1 MPNLN
6 YSNFIFFN
14 ENHKN
19 DNDNENETKKTIE
32 GIANFCAL
40 NRSHNNQR
48 ADLWKNL
55 GSRLD
60 KARRFKYDSNNANK
74 TNDRIFNMN
83 IPRNHTG
90 AIFNEDGDKAME
102 YGKIHIYSSD
112 FKKYFGIKPVDADGV
127 FRALTPELIANPDKY
142 VFAYQDSGG
151 RYWKTVFNKD
161 GEITREGVQS
171 GQTPA
176 DTADLH
182 GRITNQELTSQ
193 VVAGAAAAG
202 AAGGAGAVAGGRD
215 DNGKIVN
222 TELKNSGAELR
233 YNAMK
238 LIYAES
244 VTNTIVLSVGIIA
257 SLFFIAK
264 NR

>member
-1 MPNLN
+1 MSTLN
-6 YSNFIFFN
+6 YSNYIFFN
-14 ENHKN
+14 EKRNKPN
-19 DNDNENETKKTIE
+19 NNTNKEEPTIE

-48 ADLWKNL
+48 GDLWDDL

-60 KARRFKYDSNNANK
+60 KAGQAKDDSNNANI
-74 TNDRIFNMN
+74 TNDEILNVN
-83 IPRNHTG
+83 LPIKHTG
-90 AIFNEDGDKAME
+90 AILNEDGDEAME

-142 VFAYQDSGG
+142 VFAYQDSDG

-161 GEITREGVQS
+161 GEITREGARS
-171 GQTPA
+171 SKSPA
-176 DTADLH
+176 DDTDIQGNVLNINLDA
-182 GRITNQELTSQ
+182 Q
-193 VVAGAAAAG
+193 VAGY
-202 AAGGAGAVAGGRD
+202 GAGDGGRD
-215 DNGKIVN
+215 GNGKIVN
-222 TELKNSGAELR
+222 TEWKNSGAELR

-238 LIYAES
+238 LIYTES
-244 VTNTIVLSVGIIA
+244 VANTIVLSVGIIA

>member
-1 MPNLN
+1 MSNLN
-6 YSNFIFFN
+6 YSNYIFFN

-19 DNDNENETKKTIE
+19 DNENENEKTTVE

-48 ADLWKNL
+48 GDLWDDL
-55 GSRLD
+55 GSLLD
-60 KARRFKYDSNNANK
+60 KAGQMKDDSENANGTNNGIRNANK
-74 TNDRIFNMN
+74 PIK
-83 IPRNHTG
+83 HTG
-90 AIFNEDGDKAME
+90 AIFNENGDEAME

-112 FKKYFGIKPVDADGV
+112 FKQYFGIKPVDADGV

-142 VFAYQDSGG
+142 VFAYQDSDG

-161 GEITREGVQS
+161 GGITREGLQS
-171 GQTPA
+171 GKSRA
-176 DTADLH
+176 DKADLH
-182 GRITNQELTSQ
+182 GRITNQDLTDQ
-193 VVAGAAAAG
+193 IN
-202 AAGGAGAVAGGRD
+202 GAGYGGDGTDGRD

-222 TELKNSGAELR
+222 TEWKNSGAELR

-238 LIYAES
+238 LIYKES
-244 VTNTIVLSVGIIA
+244 VANTIVLSVGIIA

-264 NR
+264 NQ